1 MIKFGLI
8 ENGKLITN
16 KNKIELYYNQLTG
29 LGDGDLD
36 FKRKYLVDYILFDMF
51 KMGEILERDISN
63 FYKKYKMGSGKS
75 FMKN

>member
-63 FYKKYKMGSGKS
+63 FYKKYKMQGV
-75 FMKN
+75 